1 MLVVVAIIAAMVTVS
16 VVSLRAGQGA
26 VRVRGAARDVFAVI
40 RHARSVALV
49 SQEPSIIT
57 YECHTV
63 AGVAQSS
70 VKVYSAKMLVTGSR
84 GKPETLSGE
93 PVKVSGDEVSAAG
106 SVSATASDDG
116 KGIVE
121 DVLFAPISEDI
132 LTGIRVK
139 VTMGDELLATQDAE
153 EMKRRANK
161 ISVFSNID
169 YRLGK
174 FDDWKKAEEEKKSSA
189 EPEASAAAADGND
202 DQPIVK
208 VQWETNGRCDP
219 HRVWIYPDGAEPE
232 SGLVVKID
240 RFGAASVISPGEEDE
255 K

>member
-63 AGVAQSS
+63 AGVAKSS

-84 GKPETLSGE
+84 GSPETLSG
-93 PVKVSGDEVSAAG
+93 DAFSAAETG
-106 SVSATASDDG
+106 SADGEPTTASDDG
-116 KGIVE
+116 QGIVE

-139 VTMGDELLATQDAE
+139 VTMGDELLATEDAE

-174 FDDWKKAEEEKKSSA
+174 FDDWKKAEEEKKASD
-189 EPEASAAAADGND
+189 EPEPSPAAAADGSD

-219 HRVWIYPDGAEPE
+219 HRVWIYPDGAKPE
-232 SGLVVKID
+232 DGLVVKID